1 MMVPRAYKYSSSPIP
16 SEVRQEKEL
25 VKSNLDR
32 KPSATSEKREVGGK
46 KRSQLSSALSPSP
59 ATPSKPVVIPSRT
72 REDGARSR
80 RDWAEKGGQNGSSSS
95 NKSHDP
101 GATPPSTAAFLAMTS
116 IPPQGQR
123 LPTSTRPR
131 PIERSPG
138 QLQARKSSTRSIS
151 STSPQTWDLLV
162 TPPHDSSFERAS
174 FESDITLGPYSS
186 VRSISTESMP
196 SLAEDMDSCDS
207 ASGPTTPSFS
217 SGNRFERK
225 RPSLSTSLG
234 EDCVFDHPLL
244 PPPVGEEE
252 DSLEEEVEE
261 SPPAHLRR
269 SLLSRQKTSFKSNLT
284 ASFRAIK
291 SAARSISDLTGPLPQ
306 RDDLISRSV
315 LSIDIPFT
323 DERRPQ
329 PSLDP
334 PDPALR
340 RYLNPITLSPA
351 ELHFH
356 TETEPLSCKSSIQLQ
371 AYRPGQRRSLH
382 ASSPPVFPSSKQQAK
397 DDNSRRKR
405 RLTPSLSSSPPSSS
419 PTDLSSESLD
429 TEDTAL
435 TSPSF
440 LQPRQREPRENSDFL
455 RVIVLEMNMRKLGKL
470 GEGSPGRA
478 RLWLPARQAAAGI
491 ASTPTPTPGGGQ
503 SSVVVQND
511 EDVRQRRQ
519 VDDDGT
525 GTGPCEVSREKERKV
540 PRRWVGVGA

>member
-1 MMVPRAYKYSSSPIP
+1 MMVPRAYKYGSSPIS
-16 SEVRQEKEL
+16 SEIRQEKEP
-25 VKSNLDR
+25 VRSKPDR
-32 KPSATSEKREVGGK
+32 KLSATSEKKEVGGK
-46 KRSQLSSALSPSP
+46 KRSQPSSALSPSP
-59 ATPSKPVVIPSRT
+59 ASPSKPVVIPSRT

-80 RDWAEKGGQNGSSSS
+80 RDSAEKGGQNGSSSS
-95 NKSHDP
+95 NRPHDP

-116 IPPQGQR
+116 IPEQARR
-123 LPTSTRPR
+123 LPTGTRPR
-131 PIERSPG
+131 PIERSPA
-138 QLQARKSSTRSIS
+138 QLQARKKSTRSIS

-162 TPPHDSSFERAS
+162 TPPHDSNSESAS
-174 FESDITLGPYSS
+174 FESDTTLGPYSS

-196 SLAEDMDSCDS
+196 SLAEDVDSCDS
-207 ASGPTTPSFS
+207 ASGPATPSFS

-244 PPPVGEEE
+244 PPPARDE
-252 DSLEEEVEE
+252 DDSPEEEVEE
-261 SPPAHLRR
+261 SPPAQSRR

-323 DERRPQ
+323 DERRPR

-340 RYLNPITLSPA
+340 RYLNPITLFPA

-356 TETEPLSCKSSIQLQ
+356 SETEPLSCKSSIQLQ
-371 AYRPGQRRSLH
+371 AYRPGQRRSMN
-382 ASSPPVFPSSKQQAK
+382 ASSPPIFPSSKQQSK
-397 DDNSRRKR
+397 DDNNNNNRRKR
-405 RLTPSLSSSPPSSS
+405 RSTPSSSSSSS
-419 PTDLSSESLD
+419 PTDLTTEPLD

-435 TSPSF
+435 TAPSS

-478 RLWLPARQAAAGI
+478 RLWLPARQAAAAAA
-491 ASTPTPTPGGGQ
+491 ASTPTTTGGQ
-503 SSVVVQND
+503 SVVVVQND
-511 EDVRQRRQ
+511 EEVGQQRRRS
-519 VDDDGT
+519 DDGRTT
-525 GTGPCEVSREKERKV
+525 GHYDEMRRGEKKV

>member
-1 MMVPRAYKYSSSPIP
+1 MVPRAYKYGSSPIS
-16 SEVRQEKEL
+16 SEIRQEKEL
-25 VKSNLDR
+25 VRSKPDR
-32 KPSATSEKREVGGK
+32 KPSATSEKREVGGN

-72 REDGARSR
+72 REDGALSR
-80 RDWAEKGGQNGSSSS
+80 RDSAEKGGQNGSSSS
-95 NKSHDP
+95 NRPHDP

-116 IPPQGQR
+116 IPEQGRR
-123 LPTSTRPR
+123 LPTGTRPR
-131 PIERSPG
+131 PIERSPA

-162 TPPHDSSFERAS
+162 TPPHDSNFESAS
-174 FESDITLGPYSS
+174 FESDTTLGPYSS

-196 SLAEDMDSCDS
+196 SLAEDGDSCDS

-244 PPPVGEEE
+244 PPQARDE
-252 DSLEEEVEE
+252 DDSPEEEVEE
-261 SPPAHLRR
+261 SPPAQSRR
-269 SLLSRQKTSFKSNLT
+269 GLLSRQKTSFKSNLT

-323 DERRPQ
+323 DERRPR

-356 TETEPLSCKSSIQLQ
+356 SETEPLSCKSSIQLQ
-371 AYRPGQRRSLH
+371 AYQPGQRRSSN
-382 ASSPPVFPSSKQQAK
+382 ASSPPIFLSSKQQSK
-397 DDNSRRKR
+397 DDNNRRKR
-405 RLTPSLSSSPPSSS
+405 RSTPSSSSSSSSSS
-419 PTDLSSESLD
+419 PTDLSSEFLD

-435 TSPSF
+435 TSPSS

-478 RLWLPARQAAAGI
+478 RLWLPARQSSAAAA
-491 ASTPTPTPGGGQ
+491 ASTPTSGGEA
-503 SSVVVQND
+503 VVVQND
-511 EDVRQRRQ
+511 EDVGQRRQ
-519 VDDDGT
+519 SDDGT
-525 GTGPCEVSREKERKV
+525 GTGHCDDVRNGEKKI

>member
-1 MMVPRAYKYSSSPIP
+1 MVPRAYKYGSSPVP
-16 SEVRQEKEL
+16 SEIRQEKEL
-25 VKSNLDR
+25 VRSKPDR
-32 KPSATSEKREVGGK
+32 KPSATFEKKEVGGK
-46 KRSQLSSALSPSP
+46 KRSQLLSALSPSP

-72 REDGARSR
+72 RDDGARSR
-80 RDWAEKGGQNGSSSS
+80 KDPAEKGGQNGPSPL
-95 NKSHDP
+95 NRTHDP

-116 IPPQGQR
+116 IPEQARR
-123 LPTSTRPR
+123 LPTGTRPR

-138 QLQARKSSTRSIS
+138 QMQARKGSTRSIS

-162 TPPHDSSFERAS
+162 TPPHEPNSESAS
-174 FESDITLGPYSS
+174 FESDTTLGPFSS

-196 SLAEDMDSCDS
+196 SLAEDGDSCDS

-244 PPPVGEEE
+244 PPPPKDESPEEG
-252 DSLEEEVEE
+252 LEE
-261 SPPAHLRR
+261 SPPPQSRR

-315 LSIDIPFT
+315 LSIDMPFT
-323 DERRPQ
+323 DERRPR
-329 PSLDP
+329 PCLDP

-356 TETEPLSCKSSIQLQ
+356 SETEPPSCKSSIQLQ
-371 AYRPGQRRSLH
+371 AYRPGQRSSLN
-382 ASSPPVFPSSKQQAK
+382 ASSPPVFISSKQQAK
-397 DDNSRRKR
+397 EDSNKRKR
-405 RLTPSLSSSPPSSS
+405 RSVPLS
-419 PTDLSSESLD
+419 TDLGRETLD
-429 TEDTAL
+429 PEEAAL
-435 TSPSF
+435 ASC

-455 RVIVLEMNMRKLGKL
+455 RVIVLEMNMRKSGKL

-478 RLWLPARQAAAGI
+478 RLWLPARQAAAAV
-491 ASTPTPTPGGGQ
+491 ASTSIPDGQ
-503 SSVVVQND
+503 SVLRN
-511 EDVRQRRQ
+511 EDVGGSGQRRENG
-519 VDDDGT
+519 GT
-525 GTGPCEVSREKERKV
+525 GRADKRGEKKV
-540 PRRWVGVGA
+540 PSRWVGVGA

>member
-1 MMVPRAYKYSSSPIP
+1 MVPRAYKYGSSPIP
-16 SEVRQEKEL
+16 SEIRQEKES
-25 VKSNLDR
+25 VRSKPDR
-32 KPSATSEKREVGGK
+32 KPSATSEKRDMAGK

-72 REDGARSR
+72 RDDGARTR
-80 RDWAEKGGQNGSSSS
+80 RDTAEKGGQNGSSSF
-95 NKSHDP
+95 NRSHDP

-116 IPPQGQR
+116 IPEQGRR
-123 LPTSTRPR
+123 LATGTRPR

-138 QLQARKSSTRSIS
+138 QSQARKSSTRSIS

-162 TPPHDSSFERAS
+162 TPLHDSSFESAS
-174 FESDITLGPYSS
+174 FESDTTLGPYSS
-186 VRSISTESMP
+186 ARSISTESMP
-196 SLAEDMDSCDS
+196 SLAEDGDSCDS

-244 PPPVGEEE
+244 PPPAKDEG
-252 DSLEEEVEE
+252 DTTEEEVEE
-261 SPPAHLRR
+261 STPAQSRR

-323 DERRPQ
+323 DERRPR

-356 TETEPLSCKSSIQLQ
+356 SETEPLSCKSSIQLQ
-371 AYRPGQRRSLH
+371 AYQPGQRRSVN
-382 ASSPPVFPSSKQQAK
+382 ASSPPIFLSSKQQQSKA
-397 DDNSRRKR
+397 DNNSSRRKR
-405 RLTPSLSSSPPSSS
+405 RSTPPSSS
-419 PTDLSSESLD
+419 SSTTVDLSSDSLD

-435 TSPSF
+435 TSPAS

-478 RLWLPARQAAAGI
+478 RLWLPARQAAA
-491 ASTPTPTPGGGQ
+491 STPTPGGQ
-503 SSVVVQND
+503 SAVQHND
-511 EDVRQRRQ
+511 EDVGQLRRQ
-519 VDDDGT
+519 SDDDEGT
-525 GTGPCEVSREKERKV
+525 GKAHGDEVNVRGAKKV